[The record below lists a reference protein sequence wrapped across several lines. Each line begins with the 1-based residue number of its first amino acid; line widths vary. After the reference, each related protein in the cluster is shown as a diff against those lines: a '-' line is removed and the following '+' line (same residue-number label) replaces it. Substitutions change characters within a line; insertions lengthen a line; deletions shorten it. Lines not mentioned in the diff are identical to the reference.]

1 MSATRTTTRTGV
13 RSGDP
18 GAPGAP
24 GVPGGAPTGTAEPAP
39 QNKEPDYS
47 KRPNAPPK
55 TEEAV
60 PSAEW
65 ARWRLTK
72 QRPEIGDKFPEYFPD
87 VRRQL
92 YDRLNAEVMAAEGRI
107 PGPPRFKKRSLEE
120 LTEGDYKPKQLG
132 FAPLTDFYEEVDRQ
146 NARLSRRQRLDS
158 DEEGERIPS
167 LWFER
172 MSQDLFA
179 RVWEFCSDTF
189 GLDASIVNDYEK
201 HDWTLRWL
209 DKLPKEFVVVAS
221 QVARGDMTVRT
232 PKSYDPNNWE
242 FLFLDHISRVKLMV
256 GVIAKLLEKNVFNS
270 LLFGAADVEH
280 TALVTDDH
288 ARSFLDNCT

>member
-1 MSATRTTTRTGV
+1 MSATQTTTRTGV
-13 RSGDP
+13 RHDDP

-24 GVPGGAPTGTAEPAP
+24 GAPGDAPSGTAEPAP
-39 QNKEPDYS
+39 QENEPDYS
-47 KRPNAPPK
+47 WRPNAPPT

-72 QRPEIGDKFPEYFPD
+72 QRPDIRDKFPEYFPD
-87 VRRQL
+87 VRKQL
-92 YDRLNAEVMAAEGRI
+92 FDRLNAEDQAAKRCKVD
-107 PGPPRFKKRSLEE
+107 PPRFKKRSLEE
-120 LTEGDYKPKQLG
+120 LKEGNYKPKQLG
-132 FAPLTDFYEEVDRQ
+132 FAPLTNFYQEADRQ
-146 NARLSRRQRLDS
+146 NARLSRRQRVDS
-158 DEEGERIPS
+158 NEEGDKIPS

-179 RVWEFCSDTF
+179 RVWDFCTDTF
-189 GLDASIVNDYEK
+189 GLHASIAESYDKY
-201 HDWTLRWL
+201 DWTLRWL
-209 DKLPKEFVVVAS
+209 DKLPQEFVVLAS
-221 QVARGDMTVRT
+221 QVARGDMTVVD

-242 FLFLDHISRVKLMV
+242 FLFLDDISRVKLMV

-270 LLFGAADVEH
+270 LMFGAADVEKSAL
-280 TALVTDDH
+280 TADDH